1 VIPGDEEYR
10 SAFEEIVPRLFEWF
24 RPQVVVAQLGVDT
37 HYSDPLT
44 TLNMTLAGYTDLVH
58 RIIELTGQHCRG
70 RLLALG
76 GGGYNM
82 EVVPVA
88 FASVLHLMRG
98 EPPAEYLPP
107 CWVEFFMNLVEREPL
122 SLPDIEIKVG
132 SETKKRITAELDVT
146 LQALKEKVNE
156 IHRVF

>member
-1 VIPGDEEYR
+1 
-10 SAFEEIVPRLFEWF
+10 
-24 RPQVVVAQLGVDT
+24 
-37 HYSDPLT
+37 
-44 TLNMTLAGYTDLVH
+44 
-58 RIIELTGQHCRG
+58 
-70 RLLALG
+70 
-76 GGGYNM
+76 M

-122 SLPDIEIKVG
+122 APPDIEIKVG
-132 SETKKRITAELDVT
+132 AGTKKRIMAELELT
-146 LQALKEKVNE
+146 LLGLKEKVNE